1 MSTQGEIEK
10 ILVWF
15 RDYKMPDGKPAN
27 EFGFDNECKNKEYTM
42 GGIEETS
49 KFYQDLMS
57 GKTEN
62 TKGLSLK

>member
-1 MSTQGEIEK
+1 MQRNQPHNLASAKGDIV
-10 ILVWF
+10 I
-15 RDYKMPDGKPAN
+15 
-27 EFGFDNECKNKEYTM
+27 CS
-42 GGIEETS
+42 EETA

>member
-1 MSTQGEIEK
+1 
-10 ILVWF
+10 
-15 RDYKMPDGKPAN
+15 
-27 EFGFDNECKNKEYTM
+27 M
-42 GGIEETS
+42 GVIEETS